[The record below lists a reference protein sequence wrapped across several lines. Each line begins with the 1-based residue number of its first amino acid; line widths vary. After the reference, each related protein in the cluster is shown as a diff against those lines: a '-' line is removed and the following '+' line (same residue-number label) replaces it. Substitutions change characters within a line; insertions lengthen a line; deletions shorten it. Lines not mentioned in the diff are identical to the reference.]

1 MSAISSNSSRTPTCR
16 SSRPTTKRVFSRTG
30 NKTGPKNL
38 QSVLDG
44 FANQFGVELTSS
56 QIRAVVKLW
65 ANAMLSPT
73 GTSLHYHLQGDEVF
87 IDGSGI

>member
-1 MSAISSNSSRTPTCR
+1 
-16 SSRPTTKRVFSRTG
+16 
-30 NKTGPKNL
+30 L
-38 QSVLDG
+38 QSVLHG

-73 GTSLHYHLQGDEVF
+73 GTSLHHHLQGDEVF